1 MEHPLMNLKSLS
13 EDQLLENM
21 AKCRKAL
28 GAMPNNESYT
38 NSILT
43 MLESYESEYQERIFM
58 NKLDDDLE
66 KHPTGTIE
74 IGSVADIKED
84 DNK

>member
-1 MEHPLMNLKSLS
+1 MHLKNLS

-28 GAMPNNESYT
+28 NAMPNNQSYT

-43 MLESYESEYQERIFM
+43 MLEVYESEYQERIFM
-58 NKLDDDLE
+58 NRVNEDLE
-66 KHPTGTIE
+66 KRPTGTIE
-74 IGSVADIKED
+74 IGSIADIED
-84 DNK
+84 NDL